1 MFQSSDGEVG
11 STGHFIVPMWM
22 GGRSMSQDVRE
33 IEDARLIVSDK
44 NDLQL
49 GAIEPPVLLCEFI

>member
-1 MFQSSDGEVG
+1 
-11 STGHFIVPMWM
+11 M
-22 GGRSMSQDVRE
+22 GGRSMSQDVPE